1 MENEIKRKIE
11 EALKNLGNVKVI
23 EIKGNVL
30 EDLPDDCQCGGH
42 LCVQDDEPTVTIPL
56 CRYNNLIKNE
66 VLYEQIIFLSATHDS
81 YDLGRILKEL
91 LTIPKKERPV
101 MPEEKHEEKA
111 ETPVPAP
118 EAVEEALK

>member
-1 MENEIKRKIE
+1 MENEIKKKIE
-11 EALKNLGNVKVI
+11 EALKDLGNVKVI
-23 EIKGNVL
+23 KIDAGENLPEECKCFGQLHTL
-30 EDLPDDCQCGGH
+30 E
-42 LCVQDDEPTVTIPL
+42 DEPTVTIPL
-56 CRYNNLIKNE
+56 CRYNNLVKCE
-66 VLYEQIIFLSATHDS
+66 VLYEQIVFLSATHDS
-81 YDLGRILKEL
+81 YDLGKLIKEL